1 MTTQTTEA
9 PYMFQIGIMP
19 VKQDCESTPRYVIK
33 GPDEEYDKWVHN
45 HMYKPV
51 LFETTKLI
59 LQEKY
64 DEITTPQGEKKES
77 IQAFWKGFGDTVQ
90 DHISAIKGKINWKAK
105 DSTIRRKLYTDFGD
119 DLPLF
124 FMKHM
129 CFMIVQQVLAQK
141 KDNNGELPTD
151 GFKFSKYMSPFLIEK
166 ILDTEGKKMLEA
178 DIKTIFEA
186 EAN

>member
-1 MTTQTTEA
+1 MTTQTTDIH
-9 PYMFQIGIMP
+9 MFKIGMMP
-19 VKQDCESTPRYVIK
+19 VKHDCQSTPRYVIK

-51 LFETTKLI
+51 LFDTTKLI

-64 DEITTPQGEKKES
+64 DKITPPQGEKKES

-90 DHISAIKGKINWKAK
+90 EHISAIKGKINWKAK
-105 DSTIRRKLYTDFGD
+105 DSTIRRRLYTEFGE

-129 CFMIVQQVLAQK
+129 CFMIVQQVVAQK
-141 KDNNGELPTD
+141 KDNNGELPTS
-151 GFKFSKYMSPFLIEK
+151 FKFSKYMSPFLIKK
-166 ILDTEGKKMLEA
+166 ILETEGKKILEA
-178 DIKTIFEA
+178 DIKTIFEV
-186 EAN
+186 EAK